1 MPSASTATAIA
12 TPAPK
17 RRRQDVESASVR
29 PVVVRLPDAWDF
41 GDEAMLKLWDL
52 NPQWNIEVTEAGEL
66 SIMPGTGW
74 DNTSAAAEISA
85 DIVNWKR
92 AGGGG
97 TVGGEAGMVR
107 FPPPSRAMMAPDV
120 SWVSDERAAES
131 GDRHDTVLIPVCPDF
146 VVEIRSESDILD
158 DQQEKMQRWID
169 YGARLGWLI
178 DRYDGQVWIYRTGQP
193 EPETLERPQ
202 QLDGEDVLEGL
213 VVDLAWL
220 WESEDEP

>member
-12 TPAPK
+12 TPPPATQ
-17 RRRQDVESASVR
+17 RQDVESASVR
-29 PVVVRLPDAWDF
+29 PVVVRLPDDWDF
-41 GDEAMLKLWDL
+41 SDEAMLKLWDL

-74 DNTSAAAEISA
+74 DNSELAAEIIIDVGTWRRS
-85 DIVNWKR
+85 
-92 AGGGG
+92 GGGG
-97 TVGGEAGMVR
+97 RVAGADGMVR

-120 SWVSDERAAES
+120 SWVSDERAAQS
-131 GDRHDTVLIPVCPDF
+131 GDRHDTILIPVCPDF
-146 VVEIRSESDILD
+146 VVEIRSESDMLD
-158 DQQEKMQRWID
+158 DLQEKMQRWID

-178 DRYDGQVWIYRTGQP
+178 DRYDGQVWIYRAGQP

-220 WESEDEP
+220 WESDE

>member
-12 TPAPK
+12 TPPPATQ
-17 RRRQDVESASVR
+17 RQDVESAPVR
-29 PVVVRLPDAWDF
+29 PVIVRLPDDWDF
-41 GDEAMLKLWDL
+41 SDEAMLKLWDL

-74 DNTSAAAEISA
+74 DNSELAAEIIIDVGTWRRS
-85 DIVNWKR
+85 
-92 AGGGG
+92 GGGG
-97 TVGGEAGMVR
+97 RVAGADGMVR
-107 FPPPSRAMMAPDV
+107 FPPPSRAMMAPDI

-131 GDRHDTVLIPVCPDF
+131 GERHDTILIPVCPDF
-146 VVEIRSESDILD
+146 VVEIRSESDMLD
-158 DQQEKMQRWID
+158 DQQEKMQRWIE

-178 DRYDGQVWIYRTGQP
+178 DRYEGQVWIYRTGQP
-193 EPETLERPQ
+193 DPETLERPQ

-220 WESEDEP
+220 WEPDE